1 MSEKVIDT
9 KNAPYFLLILVPA
22 ALAMSTIFVA
32 WRQILAGTAI
42 LIGVSIYQLKKW
54 ADKVKSIDPFFQRLI
69 VQNRG
74 EITPIDLSFNANIS
88 GAQATRY
95 LAEKAQEFG
104 AGSRQYVD
112 RGQVY
117 YFISVSTLGSIFDD
131 SEDPEIVPAIAATQT
146 ASISLPA
153 AEIAPPEIEIE
164 MEIPPITPSASISL
178 PEYPVTEPTVIESSN
193 LRDVLENLEDLPT
206 PITTSHLPES
216 TIDRPIV
223 KIIQSE
229 LAKRL
234 DVHSSTIYK
243 RRSEPDFTDWTR
255 NRDPEGLAWA
265 YAEDSKEY
273 YRVDT

>member
-42 LIGVSIYQLKKW
+42 LVGVSIYQLKKW
-54 ADKVKSIDPFFQRLI
+54 GDKVKSIDPFFQRLI
-69 VQNRG
+69 IQNRG

-95 LAEKAQEFG
+95 LAEKAEEFG
-104 AGSRQYVD
+104 AGSRQYAD

-131 SEDPEIVPAIAATQT
+131 SEEVDIVPAIAASQ
-146 ASISLPA
+146 AAAIVLPSA
-153 AEIAPPEIEIE
+153 PIAPPIIEAE
-164 MEIPPITPSASISL
+164 MPLTTPPVSIAV
-178 PEYPVTEPTVIESSN
+178 PEPPVTESIEIDSTN
-193 LRDVLENLEDLPT
+193 LRDVLENLDDLPT
-206 PITTSHLPES
+206 PIATSHLPES
-216 TIDRPIV
+216 TPDRPIF

-265 YAEDSKEY
+265 YAEENKEY
-273 YRVDT
+273 YRVDS

>member
-42 LIGVSIYQLKKW
+42 LIGISIYQLKKW

-95 LAEKAQEFG
+95 LAEKAEQFG

-131 SEDPEIVPAIAATQT
+131 SEDPEIVPTIAAAQT
-146 ASISLPA
+146 AAISLPPA
-153 AEIAPPEIEIE
+153 AISPPTEV
-164 MEIPPITPSASISL
+164 EIPPSTPAASISL
-178 PEYPVTEPTVIESSN
+178 PEHPLDEPTVVESNN
-193 LRDVLENLEDLPT
+193 LDDVLEDLADLPT
-206 PITTSHLPES
+206 PIVNSPLAES
-216 TIDRPIV
+216 TTDRPIV

-243 RRSEPDFTDWTR
+243 RRSEPDFTNWTR

>member
-42 LIGVSIYQLKKW
+42 LVGLSIYQLKKW
-54 ADKVKSIDPFFQRLI
+54 GDKVKSIDPFFQRLI

-95 LAEKAQEFG
+95 LAEKAEEFG

-146 ASISLPA
+146 ASISLPPA
-153 AEIAPPEIEIE
+153 AIVPPSIEV
-164 MEIPPITPSASISL
+164 EIPPTTSPVSISL
-178 PEYPVTEPTVIESSN
+178 PEQPATEPIAVESTN
-193 LRDVLENLEDLPT
+193 LRNILEKLEDIPT
-206 PITTSHLPES
+206 PISPSHLPES
-216 TIDRPIV
+216 TTDRPIV

-265 YAEDSKEY
+265 YAEDNKEY
-273 YRVDT
+273 YRVDS

>member
-131 SEDPEIVPAIAATQT
+131 SEDPEIVPAIAATQA
-146 ASISLPA
+146 ASISLP
-153 AEIAPPEIEIE
+153 IATTHPEIEV
-164 MEIPPITPSASISL
+164 EIPPTTPSVSISL
-178 PEYPVTEPTVIESSN
+178 PEHPVTEPTASESIN
-193 LRDVLENLEDLPT
+193 LRDVLENLEELPT

>member
-22 ALAMSTIFVA
+22 ALAISTIFVA

-42 LIGVSIYQLKKW
+42 LVGVSVYQLKKW
-54 ADKVKSIDPFFQRLI
+54 GDKVKSIDPFFQRLI
-69 VQNRG
+69 VKNRG
-74 EITPIDLSFNANIS
+74 EITPIDLSFDANIS

-104 AGSRQYVD
+104 AGSRQYAD

-131 SEDPEIVPAIAATQT
+131 SEDVDIIPTIAASQT
-146 ASISLPA
+146 TAVVLPSIS
-153 AEIAPPEIEIE
+153 IAPQIIEV
-164 MEIPPITPSASISL
+164 EIPPITPLASISI
-178 PEYPVTEPTVIESSN
+178 PEPQVIEPTTIESSN
-193 LRDVLENLEDLPT
+193 LRDVLENLDDIPT

-216 TIDRPIV
+216 TPDRPIV

-255 NRDPEGLAWA
+255 NRDPDGLAWA

-273 YRVDT
+273 YRIDS

>member
-22 ALAMSTIFVA
+22 ALAMSTLFVA
-32 WRQILAGTAI
+32 WRQILAGTAV
-42 LIGVSIYQLKKW
+42 LVGVSVYQLKKW
-54 ADKVKSIDPFFQRLI
+54 GDKVKSIDPFFQRLI
-69 VQNRG
+69 LQNRG
-74 EITPIDLSFNANIS
+74 EITPIDLSFGANIS

-95 LAEKAQEFG
+95 LAEKAKEFG
-104 AGSRQYVD
+104 AGSRQYAD

-131 SEDPEIVPAIAATQT
+131 SEDLDIIPAIAASQT
-146 ASISLPA
+146 APISLPPA
-153 AEIAPPEIEIE
+153 AIAPPTIEVE
-164 MEIPPITPSASISL
+164 TPPIAPLASISL
-178 PEYPVTEPTVIESSN
+178 PEPPVAEPTEIESSN
-193 LRDVLENLEDLPT
+193 LRDVLEDLDDLPT
-206 PITTSHLPES
+206 PIASSHLPES
-216 TIDRPIV
+216 TTDRPIV

-265 YAEDSKEY
+265 YAEAQKEY
-273 YRVDT
+273 YRVDS

>member
-117 YFISVSTLGSIFDD
+117 YFISVSTLGNIFDD
-131 SEDPEIVPAIAATQT
+131 SEDPEIVPAIAATQS
-146 ASISLPA
+146 APISLPTA
-153 AEIAPPEIEIE
+153 VIAPPVEV
-164 MEIPPITPSASISL
+164 EIPLTTPPTSIPL
-178 PEYPVTEPTVIESSN
+178 PEHPVTELITGESSN
-193 LRDVLENLEDLPT
+193 LHDVLENIEDLPT

-216 TIDRPIV
+216 TPDRPIV

-234 DVHSSTIYK
+234 DVHSSTVYK

>member
-32 WRQILAGTAI
+32 WRQILAGAAI
-42 LIGVSIYQLKKW
+42 LVGVSVYQLKKW
-54 ADKVKSIDPFFQRLI
+54 GDKVKSIDPFFQRLI

-74 EITPIDLSFNANIS
+74 EITPIDLSFGANIS

-131 SEDPEIVPAIAATQT
+131 SEDPEIVPAIAATKAAT
-146 ASISLPA
+146 ISLPPV
-153 AEIAPPEIEIE
+153 EIAPPVEV
-164 MEIPPITPSASISL
+164 EIPTATPPASILL
-178 PEYPVTEPTVIESSN
+178 PELVPEPIVVESSS
-193 LRDVLENLEDLPT
+193 LREVLEDLEDLPT
-206 PITTSHLPES
+206 PIVTPHLAES
-216 TIDRPIV
+216 TTDRPIV

-273 YRVDT
+273 YRVDS

>member
-32 WRQILAGTAI
+32 WRQILAATAI
-42 LIGVSIYQLKKW
+42 LIGVSVYQLKKW
-54 ADKVKSIDPFFQRLI
+54 GDKVKSIDPFFQRLI
-69 VQNRG
+69 IQNRG
-74 EITPIDLSFNANIS
+74 EITPIDLSFDANIS

-95 LAEKAQEFG
+95 LTERAKEFG
-104 AGSRQYVD
+104 AGSRQYAD

-131 SEDPEIVPAIAATQT
+131 SEDPEIVPVIAPTKTAPISLPPVSVVPQT
-146 ASISLPA
+146 IEAEIPFTTPPASISV
-153 AEIAPPEIEIE
+153 PE
-164 MEIPPITPSASISL
+164 P
-178 PEYPVTEPTVIESSN
+178 PVTETIAFESNN
-193 LRDVLENLEDLPT
+193 LRDILEKLEDIPT
-206 PITTSHLPES
+206 PIAPSHLPES
-216 TIDRPIV
+216 TADRPIV

-255 NRDPEGLAWA
+255 NRDPDGLAWA

-273 YRVDT
+273 YRLDN

>member
-42 LIGVSIYQLKKW
+42 LVGVSIYQLKKW
-54 ADKVKSIDPFFQRLI
+54 GDKVKSIDPFFQRLI
-69 VQNRG
+69 VKNRG
-74 EITPIDLSFNANIS
+74 EITPIDLSFDANIS

-131 SEDPEIVPAIAATQT
+131 SEDPEIVPAIAPTQAAAISLPPAVIPPPAIEVEIPT
-146 ASISLPA
+146 IASPASISLQ
-153 AEIAPPEIEIE
+153 ED
-164 MEIPPITPSASISL
+164 
-178 PEYPVTEPTVIESSN
+178 PVPEPTVVESNN
-193 LRDVLENLEDLPT
+193 LREVLEDLDDLPT
-206 PITTSHLPES
+206 PIVTSHLPES
-216 TIDRPIV
+216 TTDRPIV

-234 DVHSSTIYK
+234 DVHSSTVYK

-255 NRDPEGLAWA
+255 NRDPDGLAWA
-265 YAEDSKEY
+265 YAEDTKEY
-273 YRVDT
+273 YRLDT

>member
-42 LIGVSIYQLKKW
+42 LVGVSIYQLKKW

-74 EITPIDLSFNANIS
+74 EITPIDLSFDANIS

-104 AGSRQYVD
+104 AGSRQYAD

-131 SEDPEIVPAIAATQT
+131 SEDPEIVPAIAATQ
-146 ASISLPA
+146 AAPISLPSVV
-153 AEIAPPEIEIE
+153 IAPPVEVET
-164 MEIPPITPSASISL
+164 PPITPPISISL
-178 PEYPVTEPTVIESSN
+178 PEQPVIEPIVSESSN
-193 LRDVLENLEDLPT
+193 LRNVLENLEDIPT
-206 PITTSHLPES
+206 PTTTSHLPES
-216 TIDRPIV
+216 TTDRPIV

-234 DVHSSTIYK
+234 DVHSSTVYK

-273 YRVDT
+273 YRVDS